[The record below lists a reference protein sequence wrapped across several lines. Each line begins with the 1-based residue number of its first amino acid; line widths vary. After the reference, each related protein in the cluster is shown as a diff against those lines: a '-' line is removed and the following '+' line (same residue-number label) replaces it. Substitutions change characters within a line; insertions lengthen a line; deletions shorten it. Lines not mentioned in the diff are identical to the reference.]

1 MAPESL
7 SARLRGEAEHI
18 WSRIMEHP
26 FVVGLYDGSLDLER
40 FRFYVIQDYNFLVE
54 SMRAFSLLASK
65 ADPETARLAL
75 EVAYGDATIEMD
87 NYKRL
92 LPQLGLTLEEVLK
105 AEPAPTNIAYTS
117 FLVATCATRGPLKCL
132 VALLPCYWS
141 YLEIAEHH
149 RDKLASNPNAL
160 YKQWASA
167 YLTSEYRGLV
177 EKLRGRA
184 DALWKERGG
193 DYGELRRIFLTA
205 SRYEYLFWDM
215 AYKREEWPV

>member
-1 MAPESL
+1 MKSESL
-7 SARLRGEAEHI
+7 SASLREEAEHI

-26 FVVGLYDGSLDLER
+26 FVVGLYEGSLDLDR
-40 FRFYVIQDYNFLVE
+40 FKFYVIQDYNFLVE

-92 LPQLGLTLEEVLK
+92 LPELGLTLEEVLST
-105 AEPAPTNIAYTS
+105 EPAPTNIAYTS
-117 FLVATCATRGPLKCL
+117 FLVATCATRDPLECL

-141 YLEIAEHH
+141 YLEIAERHK
-149 RDKLASNPNAL
+149 DKLASNPSTL
-160 YKQWASA
+160 YRQWASA
-167 YLTSEYRGLV
+167 YLSSEYRSLV
-177 EKLRGRA
+177 ENLRGRV
-184 DALWKERGG
+184 DALWGERGG
-193 DYGELRRIFLTA
+193 DYGELRRIFLIA